1 MSPIITHEDEL
12 ELVKMEKELA
22 AQLKKVAK
30 WQRTISGSQRKLADN
45 LAKMNIARQILNRIY
60 RDIFK
65 QMKTL
70 AIEHRS
76 NVNEEEVNIF
86 QDIIHANDRYIEA
99 NPNYVNAMKDLIV
112 KKEDLAAR
120 SVFLANAL
128 GELAS
133 KRSIIIKKALSIEKT
148 KNKLIEGAKLTEL
161 ENQLNDSQREF
172 DRAKN
177 IMLKEIEQFLQARA
191 ELNDLWLKLKE
202 SISEMS

>member
-120 SVFLANAL
+120 SVFFANAL

>member
-120 SVFLANAL
+120 SDIFANAL

-133 KRSIIIKKALSIEKT
+133 KRSVIIKKALSIEKT

-177 IMLKEIEQFLQARA
+177 ILLKEIEQFLQARA